1 MNVLEK
7 YHSTFHKF
15 SLNIQR
21 LSISILSTVIEEHY
35 VKNVHKKSAYREKI
49 TKFNDGGTTHFGETL
64 LELAVKEDPL
74 SA

>member
-1 MNVLEK
+1 
-7 YHSTFHKF
+7 
-15 SLNIQR
+15 
-21 LSISILSTVIEEHY
+21 VIAEYY
-35 VKNVHKKSAYREKI
+35 VKNVRKNSAYRENI